1 MPALMAS
8 SSMASTR
15 FSRKVLEPRAPEAMY
30 RGSKRPL
37 DLDEPLAG
45 AEELEPGGAD
55 VEAGDSQ
62 ALAVAR
68 LEVSTTLATIAS
80 CPRVRMLVLLS
91 EPYRVGRLSITIASD
106 RRKPTASITQRS
118 LVNRTTGSCAKLHGR
133 VSVGL

>member
-1 MPALMAS
+1 
-8 SSMASTR
+8 
-15 FSRKVLEPRAPEAMY
+15 MY

-118 LVNRTTGSCAKLHGR
+118 LVNQLLGPFASSCQAIGR
-133 VSVGL
+133 LNLLSMAMWQSLIEVGIVPANR